1 MDKNKIF
8 LISRGELEGRLDSY
22 YYNEVFLN
30 NEINLHKIGYTKFGE
45 FIRIIT
51 KGSTPEMINEGIPFL
66 KVLNMNEFGIKTEKL
81 DYISLKTHESMKRS
95 QLHGDEILYSMAG
108 TIGIALNYDKK
119 FEQANINQAIAKIVL
134 NEKKLNVLMVYLLN
148 SKLCNLQAKRFLTV
162 SAQPNI
168 NFEQIKSI
176 KIPKIS
182 ENQKIDIINTMN
194 NAYEVKKQKEKEAK
208 DLLDKVD
215 NYLFEK
221 LEIKLPIEPV
231 YSIENRIFKV
241 GFNDILGDRLDADS
255 YTSYYQNIFETFEK
269 SVCKFTTLKT
279 ITKKIKT
286 GTTPEQKLDAF
297 TTEKEIPFL
306 RNSDIQDGEIIDS
319 KFKYIKNEV
328 EKNLTF
334 SYKNEIIICIA
345 GTIGVSA
352 LNRFDR
358 LATNQ
363 NVSSLTIDE
372 TQINIKFLIYWL
384 NTKVAISLLKRL
396 ASIATIAY
404 VNNPTLLRL
413 QIPLPDI
420 NVQNEIANEIK
431 QRREKAKQLQNEAK
445 GELENAKK
453 EVEKIILGEDYES

>member
-45 FIRIIT
+45 FIKIIT

-81 DYISLKTHESMKRS
+81 DFISLKTHESMKRS
-95 QLHGDEILYSMAG
+95 QLNGDEILYSMAG
-108 TIGIALNYDKK
+108 TIGIAVNYDKK

-134 NEKKLNVLMVYLLN
+134 NDKKLNVLIVYLLN

-176 KIPKIS
+176 KIPEIS

-208 DLLDKVD
+208 DLLDEVD

-221 LEIKLPIEPV
+221 LEIKLPIEPEN
-231 YSIENRIFKV
+231 SIENRIFKV
-241 GFNDILGDRLDADS
+241 GFDDILGDRLDADS

-269 SVCKFTTLKT
+269 STCKFTTLKT

-358 LATNQ
+358 LSINQ

-372 TQINIKFLIYWL
+372 TQININFLIYWL

-420 NVQNEIANEIK
+420 NIQNEIENEIK
-431 QRREKAKQLQNEAK
+431 QRREKAKLLQNEAK
-445 GELENAKK
+445 EELENAKK